1 MAGQWFTDLLRR
13 RRKRREHAPRRPVS
27 SAPPPTP
34 PRSLT
39 QAERDDQAAR
49 EMLATAPEMWSF
61 GPLKRTDERAALLD
75 KLEAESRAKQA
86 T

>member
-1 MAGQWFTDLLRR
+1 
-13 RRKRREHAPRRPVS
+13 
-27 SAPPPTP
+27 
-34 PRSLT
+34 LT